1 MPDTAPAPAP
11 SGAPT
16 RAREPI
22 VEVIG
27 LEKSFK
33 TQRVLRNVNLTVY
46 RGETMVIMG
55 GSGCGK
61 STLLGHLV
69 GFHRPDSGSI
79 RIFGRDI
86 LRLATWEMDEVK
98 KRFGILFQSG
108 ALYNSMT
115 IAENVA
121 LPMREHA
128 ALDRDIIDMMVKMKL
143 KMVGWTKP
151 DSLKPSEISGGMKKR
166 AGLARAIA
174 LDPELL
180 FYDEP
185 TAGLDPIASAE
196 IAQLIVDLRD
206 KLRVTSVVVTHDMT
220 SAFHIADRMC
230 YLHLGDVRMIGT
242 PEEFRKTDDPLVRQF
257 IDGSLSGPLT
267 AATTG
272 EDYLRDLL
280 GEE

>member
-1 MPDTAPAPAP
+1 MVEAVPQ
-11 SGAPT
+11 
-16 RAREPI
+16 AREPVI
-22 VEVIG
+22 EVVG
-27 LEKSFK
+27 LQKSFK
-33 TQRVLRNVNLTVY
+33 DQKVLKNVTLTVY
-46 RGETMVIMG
+46 RGETLVIMG

-69 GFHRPDSGSI
+69 GALRPDAGEI
-79 RIFGRDI
+79 RLLGRDI
-86 LRLATWEMDEVK
+86 LRLRSWEMDEVK

-121 LPMREHA
+121 LPMQEHGS
-128 ALDRDIIDMMVKMKL
+128 LDPEIVEMMVKMKL

-151 DSLKPSEISGGMKKR
+151 ETLKPSEISGGMKKR

-174 LDPELL
+174 LDPEVL

-196 IAQLIVDLRD
+196 ISQLIVDLRD
-206 KLRVTSVVVTHDMT
+206 KLRVTSIVVTHDMT
-220 SAFHIADRMC
+220 SAFHVADRMVM
-230 YLHLGDVRMIGT
+230 LHLGEVRMVGT
-242 PEEFRKTDDPLVRQF
+242 PDEFRKTTDPLVRQF
-257 IDGSLSGPLT
+257 IDGSLTGPLT
-267 AATTG
+267 AQSTS

-280 GEE
+280 GEH